1 MAEQHDR
8 AAATRKFRNRRYEMQ
23 KQREAEDLKQRWR
36 DDLATEYRMNMF
48 GSNFYGMRQLM
59 PMIETLAYISMEEV
73 WPKPKQ

>member
-1 MAEQHDR
+1 MAEQYD
-8 AAATRKFRNRRYEMQ
+8 
-23 KQREAEDLKQRWR
+23 REAEDLKQRLQY
-36 DDLATEYRMNMF
+36 DLATEYRMTLF